1 MFVDKA
7 QIKIKGGNGGGGCCS
22 FCREKYRP
30 MGGPDGGNGGP
41 GGDVILLAT
50 ENEQSLVDYVYTR
63 HFAAE
68 NGVNGKGKDQHGRR
82 GKDLILKVPRGTV
95 VKDVAT
101 GEVIVDLDGQNT
113 TFTIVHGGR
122 GGRGNASY
130 LSNYNKAPR
139 QRESGKPG
147 EEREIEFELKTIAD
161 AGLVGFPNAGKSTLL
176 RAISHATPKVAPYP
190 FTTLHPIVGTVD
202 FPDFKKLTVADI
214 PGLIDGAHM
223 NIGLGHEFLKHIERT
238 KVLIYVLDMA
248 SIEGRKP
255 FDDFTTLQKELEL
268 YMKGLSKRKA
278 LIAANKMD
286 LPDAAK
292 NLRTLK
298 RKIKDYEII
307 PISAMN
313 KENTGVLI
321 ERLRVILSD
330 LK

>member
-7 QIKIKGGNGGGGCCS
+7 TIKVKGGTGGGGCCS

-30 MGGPDGGNGGP
+30 MGGPNGGNGGP
-41 GGDVILLAT
+41 GGDVILLAN
-50 ENEQSLVDYVYTR
+50 ENEQTLVDYVYNR
-63 HFAAE
+63 HFPAE

-82 GKDLILKVPRGTV
+82 GQDLVLKVPRGTV
-95 VKDVAT
+95 VRDVKT
-101 GEVIVDLDGQNT
+101 GKVIVDLDGQNT

-147 EEREIEFELKTIAD
+147 EELEIELELKTIAD

-176 RAISHATPKVAPYP
+176 RAISHAMPKVAPYP
-190 FTTLHPIVGTVD
+190 FTTLHPMVGVVS
-202 FPDFKKLTVADI
+202 FPDFHKLTVADI

-248 SIEGRKP
+248 SVEGKKP

-278 LIAANKMD
+278 IIAANKMD

-292 NLRTLK
+292 NLKTLK
-298 RKIKDYEII
+298 RKIKGIDII
-307 PISAMN
+307 PISAMD
-313 KENTGVLI
+313 KDNTDTLVA
-321 ERLRVILSD
+321 RLREILAEV
-330 LK
+330 K